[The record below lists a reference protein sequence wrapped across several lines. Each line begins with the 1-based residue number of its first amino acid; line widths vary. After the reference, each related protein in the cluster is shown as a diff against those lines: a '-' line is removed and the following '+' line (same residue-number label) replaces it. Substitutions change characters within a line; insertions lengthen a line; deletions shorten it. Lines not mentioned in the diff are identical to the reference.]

1 MNRIDA
7 KFAELKTQNRTAFI
21 PFITVGDP
29 SLSLS
34 VEIILELERGGADI
48 VELGVPYSDPLADGP
63 VIQASSERA
72 LRHSITILDCIETA
86 KQARNAGSQLPFILF
101 TYFNPV
107 LQIGVER
114 IFKLIKDSDIAG
126 IIIPDLPHEED
137 AEVKAIA
144 KENNIHLIP
153 LVAPTS
159 NSRIAKI
166 VSNAS
171 GFIYC
176 VSSLGVTGARSELH
190 SGIQEFI
197 KEVRSNTDLP
207 VAVGFGISSRDQV
220 AALEPMCDGVIVGS
234 ALVRHIHEQRDSLLS
249 EADKPQ
255 GLLQISK
262 FVRKLKQEQEETA
275 TPFIKDESV
284 S

>member
-7 KFAELKTQNRTAFI
+7 KFAELKAKNRTAFI
-21 PFITVGDP
+21 PFLTVGDP

-34 VEIILELERGGADI
+34 VDIILELERGGADI

-72 LRHSITILDCIETA
+72 LLHSVTILDCIETA
-86 KQARNAGSQLPFILF
+86 RQARDAGSQLPFILF

-114 IFKLIKDSDIAG
+114 IFKLMKESDIAG
-126 IIIPDLPHEED
+126 IIIPDLPYEED

-144 KENNIHLIP
+144 RENNIHLIP

-166 VSNAS
+166 VSSAS

-176 VSSLGVTGARSELH
+176 VSSLGVTGVRSELH
-190 SGIQEFI
+190 SGIKQFI
-197 KEVRSNTDLP
+197 QQVRANTDVP

-220 AALEPMCDGVIVGS
+220 AALEHMCDGIIVGS

-249 EADKPQ
+249 EEGKPQ
-255 GLLQISK
+255 GLLQISE
-262 FVRKLKQEQEETA
+262 FVRQLKH
-275 TPFIKDESV
+275 D
-284 S
+284 